1 MISRGHP
8 GWFGSAKE
16 PAKRVDAYAGA
27 LKRTKEVAMANER
40 ACFCTKV
47 VVSSSFTCDAP
58 TRTVAKSFL
67 PLLRGRRLDW
77 IWVVRDEGIAVTV
90 RVLNII
96 LLFFVANLSFF
107 LSEENCTIINR

>member
-16 PAKRVDAYAGA
+16 PAKRVDPAYAGA

-40 ACFCTKV
+40 ARLCAQGV
-47 VVSSSFTCDAP
+47 VSPSSSSSSSSFTRDAP
-58 TRTVAKSFL
+58 TRTTVAKSFL
-67 PLLRGRRLDW
+67 PRLRGRRLDW
-77 IWVVRDEGIAVTV
+77 IWVVRDEGIPVTV

-96 LLFFVANLSFF
+96 LLLFFVANLSFF
-107 LSEENCTIINR
+107 

>member
-16 PAKRVDAYAGA
+16 PAKRVDPAYAGA

-40 ACFCTKV
+40 ARLCAQGV
-47 VVSSSFTCDAP
+47 VSPSSSSSSSFTRDAP
-58 TRTVAKSFL
+58 TRTTVAKSFL
-67 PLLRGRRLDW
+67 PRLRGRRLDW
-77 IWVVRDEGIAVTV
+77 IWVVRDEGIPVTV

-96 LLFFVANLSFF
+96 LLLFFVANLSFF
-107 LSEENCTIINR
+107 